1 MAVKPTYEE
10 LAQRVEDLEA
20 ENLAAKNTN
29 RELRLEAD
37 RFREFTKL
45 LPVILFNMDTTS
57 TITFVNRESLEF
69 TGYSQEDLAKGFEAT
84 DMLVPADR
92 ERARQKIRRLFSG
105 EEVGTS
111 EYTALR
117 KDGSTF
123 PVLVRTTPVFIDGK
137 VGGLRG
143 FLLDLTEQKRAEEAL
158 RESEEKYRQLFL
170 TESDALVLFYTD
182 TGEIIDG
189 NDAALDMYGYDKEAF
204 LKLKIPDFS
213 AEPEHT
219 RKAMQEHIAMG
230 RGKVPLRYHKKKDG
244 TSFPVEISTSTFML
258 GGRQVLCGAVRD
270 ISDRVRT
277 EEELKKH
284 RDTLE
289 GLVAERTTE
298 LEDANRRLK
307 QEIRFRNRVEQAL
320 REGEERFRTVFEGS
334 LDAIILAD
342 PETGEILDA
351 NPTASQLVSMPYEEI
366 VGLPYMKFVAPGSE
380 DYVEELFN
388 NVARDEAP
396 GEPREIPV
404 QRADGTRILFEG
416 LGQIIQIDGRPV
428 ALIVL
433 RDITMRKET
442 ETALQESEARY
453 RRLFD
458 ESPVALWEVDASP
471 LKTCVEE
478 LRDAGIKD
486 LTAYFKSH
494 PEEALRTFMKVRVT
508 DTNKANVELFQAG
521 SKENFL
527 RGVPRIITED
537 SYRESGKQFGA
548 LAEGKTESEVQ
559 DVIVR
564 TFEGEEKCI
573 FYRWSVAPGYE
584 RTFEKVLVSLMDIT
598 ERKRTEQELQKIQK
612 LESLGIL
619 AGGIAHDFNNIL
631 TAISTN
637 LSMARLYG
645 DLRDDISEM
654 LTDAE
659 QASVR
664 AKNLTQQLLAFAKGG
679 TPIKKPVSISRLITT
694 TAAFSLSGS
703 NVRCEFSLPDDLW
716 LAEVDEGQIS
726 QVIQNLIINADQ
738 AMPRGG
744 TIRIAA
750 ENIVVGEKDS
760 LPLEKGLYLR
770 ISVTDQGVGVS
781 RKDIPRIFDP
791 FFTTK
796 QKGSGLGL
804 ATAFSVVNNHA
815 GHIEVES
822 VIEEGTTFSVY
833 LPALGRT
840 SDEKGRERKR
850 LIKGEGR
857 ILLVDDEKII
867 RRAAGEALTRMGY
880 EVQFAEDG
888 AAGIELYQEAM
899 QAERPFHAVIMDLT
913 IPGGMG
919 GKEAVG
925 EVLRIDPEAKIIAS
939 SGYSNDPVMSDF
951 RQYGFCGI
959 IAKPYRIE
967 ELGELL
973 SRVTQGVAE

>member
-10 LAQRVEDLEA
+10 LAQRVRDLEA
-20 ENLAAKNTN
+20 ENLAAKNAN
-29 RELRLEAD
+29 RELRLEAE
-37 RFREFTKL
+37 RFREFAKQ
-45 LPVILFNMDTTS
+45 LPVILFNMDTAG
-57 TITFVNRESLEF
+57 TITFANREALEF
-69 TGYSQEDLAKGFEAT
+69 TGYSQEDITTGFEAA
-84 DMLVPADR
+84 DLLVPADR
-92 ERARQKIRRLFSG
+92 ERAGQNIGTLLGG
-105 EEVGTS
+105 EEIGTS
-111 EYTALR
+111 EYTAQR

-123 PVLVRTTPVFIDGK
+123 PVLVRTTPVFNDGK
-137 VGGLRG
+137 VVGLRG
-143 FLLDLTEQKRAEEAL
+143 FLLDLTEQKRTEEAL

-170 TESDALVLFYTD
+170 TESDALVLLYTD
-182 TGEIIDG
+182 TGEIIDV
-189 NDAALDMYGYDKEAF
+189 NDAIMDMYGYSKEEL
-204 LKLKIPDFS
+204 LKLKITDIS
-213 AEPEHT
+213 AEPELT
-219 RKAMQEHIAMG
+219 WKTFQEHAAKG
-230 RGKVPLRYHKKKDG
+230 QGKIPLRYHKKKDG
-244 TSFPVEISTSTFML
+244 TAFPVEICASTFML
-258 GGRQVLCGAVRD
+258 RGRRVLCGAIRD
-270 ISDRVRT
+270 ISDRLRI
-277 EEELKKH
+277 EEELRKH

-289 GLVAERTTE
+289 GLVAERTSE

-351 NPTASQLVSMPYEEI
+351 NPTASDLVSMPYEEI
-366 VGLPYMKFVAPGSE
+366 VGLPYMNFVAPGSE

-388 NVARDEAP
+388 NVARDESMGP
-396 GEPREIPV
+396 PREIPV
-404 QRADGTRILFEG
+404 QRADGSRILFEG
-416 LGQIIQIDGRPV
+416 LGQIIQIDGKPI

-433 RDITMRKET
+433 RDITERKEV
-442 ETALQESEARY
+442 ENALRESETRY

-458 ESPVALWEVDASP
+458 ESPVALWEVDASS
-471 LKTCVEE
+471 LKTYLCE
-478 LRDAGIKD
+478 LQDRGVKD
-486 LTAYFKSH
+486 VTTYFKDH
-494 PEEALRTFMKVRVT
+494 PEEALRIFMKVKVT
-508 DTNKANVELFQAG
+508 DTNRANVELFQAD
-521 SKENFL
+521 SKEEFL
-527 RGVPRIITED
+527 NGAPRIATEE
-537 SYRESGKQFGA
+537 SYRLSGKELVA
-548 LAEGKTESEVQ
+548 VAEGRTESEVR
-559 DVIVR
+559 DVTVR
-564 TFEGEEKCI
+564 TFKGEKRQV
-573 FYRWSVAPGYE
+573 FYRWSVAPAHE
-584 RTFEKVLVSLMDIT
+584 HSLDKVLVSIMDIT
-598 ERKRTEQELQKIQK
+598 ERKQMEQELQKIQK

-637 LSMARLYG
+637 LSMARVYG
-645 DLRDDISEM
+645 DLREDVSEM

-679 TPIKKPVSISRLITT
+679 TPIKKQVSISRLITT

-703 NVRCEFSLPDDLW
+703 KVRCEFSLPDDLW
-716 LAEVDEGQIS
+716 LAEVDEGQIG

-760 LPLEKGLYLR
+760 LPLKNGLYLR
-770 ISVTDQGVGVS
+770 ISVNDQGIGVS
-781 RKDIPRIFDP
+781 RKDMPSIFDP

-804 ATAFSVVNNHA
+804 ATSFSVVNSHA

-840 SDEKGRERKR
+840 SEEKGRERKR

-857 ILLVDDEKII
+857 ILLVDDEEII
-867 RRAAGEALTRMGY
+867 WRAAGEALTRMGY

-888 AAGIELYQEAM
+888 AEGIELYREAM
-899 QAERPFHAVIMDLT
+899 HAARPFHAVIMDLT

-925 EVLRIDPEAKIIAS
+925 EILRIDPDARIIAS

-951 RQYGFCGI
+951 RQHGFCGI
-959 IAKPYRIE
+959 ITKPYRIE
-967 ELGELL
+967 ELGELM
-973 SRVTQGVAE
+973 SRITQGVAE

>member
-10 LAQRVEDLEA
+10 LAQRVRDLEA
-20 ENLAAKNTN
+20 KNLAAKNAS

-37 RFREFTKL
+37 RFREFAKM
-45 LPVILFNMDTTS
+45 LPVILFNMDTAN

-69 TGYSQEDLAKGFEAT
+69 TGYSEEDLAKGFVAT
-84 DMLVPADR
+84 DLLVPADR
-92 ERARQKIRRLFSG
+92 ERAGQNIGTLFGG

-111 EYTALR
+111 EYTAQR
-117 KDGSTF
+117 KHGSTF
-123 PVLVRTTPVFIDGK
+123 PVLVRTTPVFTDGK
-137 VGGLRG
+137 VVGLRG
-143 FLLDLTEQKRAEEAL
+143 FLLDLTEQKRTEEAL
-158 RESEEKYRQLFL
+158 RESEEKYRRLFL
-170 TESDALVLFYTD
+170 TVSDALLVLYTD
-182 TGEIIDG
+182 TGEFVEV
-189 NDAALDMYGYDKEAF
+189 NDAALGMYEYSKEEF
-204 LKLKIPDFS
+204 LKLKITDIS
-213 AEPEHT
+213 AEPGLT
-219 RKAMQEHIAMG
+219 WKAFQEHAARG
-230 RGKVPLRYHKKKDG
+230 RGKVPLRYHRKKDG
-244 TSFPVEISTSTFML
+244 TSFPVNISASTFML
-258 GGRQVLCGAVRD
+258 RGRQVLCGAVRD
-270 ISDRVRT
+270 ISDRVRI
-277 EEELKKH
+277 EEELRKH

-289 GLVAERTTE
+289 NLVAERTTE
-298 LEDANRRLK
+298 LEDANRRLR
-307 QEIRFRNRVEQAL
+307 QEIRFRTRVEQAL

-351 NPTASQLVSMPYEEI
+351 NPTASQLVSMPYEEM
-366 VGLPYMKFVAPGSE
+366 VGLPYMKFVAPGCE
-380 DYVEELFN
+380 DYVEELFKDI
-388 NVARDEAP
+388 ARDEAP
-396 GEPREIPV
+396 GEPREIPI
-404 QRADGTRILFEG
+404 QRADGSRILFEG

-433 RDITMRKET
+433 RDITARKEV
-442 ETALQESEARY
+442 ENALRESEARY

-458 ESPVALWEVDASP
+458 ESPVALWEVDASS
-471 LKTCVEE
+471 LKTYVDE
-478 LRDAGIKD
+478 LRDRGIKD
-486 LTAYFKSH
+486 LAAYFDDH

-508 DTNKANVELFQAG
+508 DTNKANVELFEAD
-521 SKENFL
+521 SKEDFL
-527 RGVPRIITED
+527 NGVPRIVTAG
-537 SYRESGKQFGA
+537 SYRLSGKELGA
-548 LAEGKTESEVQ
+548 VTEGKTASELQ
-559 DVIVR
+559 DVTVR
-564 TFEGEEKCI
+564 TFEGEKKRI

-584 RTFEKVLVSLMDIT
+584 RTFEKVLVSVMDVT
-598 ERKRTEQELQKIQK
+598 ERERMEQERQKIQK

-654 LTDAE
+654 LADAE
-659 QASVR
+659 EASVR
-664 AKNLTQQLLAFAKGG
+664 AQNLTQQLLAFAKGG
-679 TPIKKPVSISRLITT
+679 TPIKKPASISRLIKTT
-694 TAAFSLSGS
+694 TAFSLSGS
-703 NVRCEFSLPDDLW
+703 NVRCEFSPPDDLW
-716 LAEVDEGQIS
+716 LAEVDEGQIG

-744 TIRIAA
+744 TIKIRA
-750 ENIVVGEKDS
+750 ENVVIGDKDS
-760 LPLEKGLYLR
+760 LPLKNGLYLR
-770 ISVTDQGVGVS
+770 ISVTDKGIGVS
-781 RKDIPRIFDP
+781 RKDMPSIFDP

-822 VIEEGTTFSVY
+822 MVEEGTTFTVY

-840 SDEKGRERKR
+840 SDETGRERKR

-857 ILLVDDEKII
+857 ILLVDDEEII
-867 RRAAGEALTRMGY
+867 WRAAGEALTRMGY

-888 AAGIELYQEAM
+888 ASGIELYQEALN
-899 QAERPFHAVIMDLT
+899 AKRPFHAVIMDLT

-925 EVLRIDPEAKIIAS
+925 EILRIDPAAKIIAS

-959 IAKPYRIE
+959 ITKPYRIE

-973 SRVTQGVAE
+973 SRVTQGVEE